1 MMIQSNATQNITN
14 SASPKAAQQAEA
26 SIQDGYAGSVPVD
39 SGEAY
44 KGNPALQNHRSDM
57 SAGGGE
63 ILLYGLAG
71 VGVFALCCAGSG
83 SAGG

>member
-57 SAGGGE
+57 SASGGE

-71 VGVFALCCAGSG
+71 VGVFVLCCGAGSA
-83 SAGG
+83 AG